1 MYIAANRTADG
12 VRPRSRF
19 SWAVPG
25 NVLAL
30 GAVSLVTDIS
40 SEMVTAVLP
49 LYVTLSLGL
58 SMLQF
63 GALDGL
69 YFGVT
74 ALVRL
79 AGGQLADRWQRRKL
93 VAGAGYGLS
102 ALCKLGLLAAGGSPA
117 ALGGVIAADRT
128 GKGLRTAPRDAL
140 ISLSAPPDRLGH
152 AFGVHR
158 AMDTFGALLGP
169 LAAFAVLMGTGGA
182 YDAVFVVS
190 FCVALL
196 GLLLL
201 AMYVRDHREPLPG
214 GPRAPASVRAAFGL
228 LRDAPFRRLCV
239 AAAALGLVT
248 VSDAFVY
255 LLLQKGGR
263 IDPAYFPLLPLGTAA
278 AYLLLA
284 VPAGRFADRLG
295 RLPVFLAGHLALV
308 AAYLVLLG
316 PGWLPVV
323 LVLHGAFYAATD
335 GVLMAVAGPML
346 PGHLRTSGLALL
358 QTGQATARMFSSVLF
373 GAVWTVWG
381 GAQGLAIM
389 AAGLTVCVLAA
400 WSAVRAGVLR
410 SGTAPGPAAPGPGES
425 RETGERSG
433 R

>member
-1 MYIAANRTADG
+1 M
-12 VRPRSRF
+12 
-19 SWAVPG
+19 
-25 NVLAL
+25 LAL
-30 GAVSLVTDIS
+30 GAVSLVTDVS

-69 YFGVT
+69 SFGMT

-117 ALGGVIAADRT
+117 ALGGVVAADRA

-140 ISLSAPPDRLGH
+140 ISLSTPPDRLGH

-158 AMDTFGALLGP
+158 AMDTCGALLGP
-169 LAAFAVLMGTGGA
+169 LVAFAVLAGTGGA

-196 GLLLL
+196 GVLLLV
-201 AMYVRDHREPLPG
+201 MYVRDRRDPLPP
-214 GPRAPASVRAAFGL
+214 GPPASVRAVSGL

-239 AAAALGLVT
+239 AAAAFGLVT

-278 AYLLLA
+278 VYLLLA
-284 VPAGRFADRLG
+284 VPVGRLADRLG
-295 RLPVFLAGHLALV
+295 RIQVFLAGHLALV

-323 LVLHGAFYAATD
+323 LALHGAFYAAAD

-346 PGHLRTSGLALL
+346 PEHLRTSGLALL
-358 QTGQATARMFSSVLF
+358 QTGQATARMLSSILF

-381 GAQGLAIM
+381 GAQGLVVM
-389 AAGLTVCVLAA
+389 AVGLTACVLAA
-400 WSAVRAGVLR
+400 WSAVRAGALR
-410 SGTAPGPAAPGPGES
+410 PGAAPGDLPAGPGAAPAGAPGPVSPGPGE
-425 RETGERSG
+425 RSEP
-433 R
+433 